1 MKACTRACKLVN
13 FNIDDLLKVTMVI
26 FVVLHGG
33 KKRGGGGENI
43 LNYFVGKKKN

>member
-33 KKRGGGGENI
+33 KKRGGGGDTIVNE
-43 LNYFVGKKKN
+43 VG